1 MSNITKKILKLAI
14 SKKSVFTADELAL
27 AWKITNKNVLLVTIN
42 RSIKNGFLKKIR
54 RGVYLL
60 DEKKVNVFELACKL
74 KKRSYISFETV
85 LSKEGIIFQW
95 QDKVFLASDRASE
108 IENKYG
114 KFVYRKIP
122 DRVLYSND
130 GIINKGNYF
139 IAAKERALC
148 DKVYKD
154 GISYFDDLSGIDRKK
169 IFRIAKLYNKRLEK
183 DIRKIIWG

>member
-27 AWKITNKNVLLVTIN
+27 AWKITNKNVLRVMIN
-42 RSIKNGFLKKIR
+42 RSIKSNILKKIR
-54 RGVYLL
+54 RGIYSLN
-60 DEKKVNVFELACKL
+60 EKDVNVFELACKL

-85 LSKEGIIFQW
+85 LSKAGIIFQW
-95 QDKVFLASDRASE
+95 QDKIFLASNRTSE
-108 IENKYG
+108 IKNKYG

-122 DRVLYSND
+122 DKALHSND
-130 GIINKGNYF
+130 GIISKGNYF
-139 IAAKERALC
+139 IATEERALC

-169 IFRIAKLYNKRLEK
+169 ILPIAKLYNKRLEK
-183 DIRKIIWG
+183 DIRKII